1 MEATAPYHGESLDPI
16 VQGHRSRIYSYDRV
30 ATSKIVEWCCY
41 LFIPVVTSLW
51 ANSERWCMQRSEN
64 YDRELT
70 LFIKATVRLS
80 VDLDH
85 WSHSFLMMFLP
96 IRDSAN
102 FWTRVNSVMYVVKK
116 KKLKGLLD
124 LETFEVNY
132 RSAPLSIFLLPGWES
147 QNNLSSLS
155 SSLVDSD
162 RWLTTN
168 DCRLEST

>member
-116 KKLKGLLD
+116 KIEGIIRFGNVWS
-124 LETFEVNY
+124 E
-132 RSAPLSIFLLPGWES
+132 LSKRT
-147 QNNLSSLS
+147 
-155 SSLVDSD
+155 LVDL
-162 RWLTTN
+162 LTPRMGITK
-168 DCRLEST
+168 

>member
-102 FWTRVNSVMYVVKK
+102 FWTSKSCDVCSEKK
-116 KKLKGLLD
+116 KIEEIIRFGNIWS
-124 LETFEVNY
+124 E
-132 RSAPLSIFLLPGWES
+132 LSKRT
-147 QNNLSSLS
+147 
-155 SSLVDSD
+155 LVDL
-162 RWLTTN
+162 LTPRMGITK
-168 DCRLEST
+168 

>member
-116 KKLKGLLD
+116 KIG
-124 LETFEVNY
+124 EIIRFGNVWSE
-132 RSAPLSIFLLPGWES
+132 LSKRT
-147 QNNLSSLS
+147 
-155 SSLVDSD
+155 LVDL
-162 RWLTTN
+162 LTPRMGITK
-168 DCRLEST
+168 